1 MLLTIECDYKHHNE
15 HVVNGINIRSSITY
29 TNTTRTC
36 DESDS
41 IILLLLLRT
50 SANGKMFRSIY
61 SISISIYII
70 ININITIFFIIIIHI
85 VKLMVRNYSRSCD

>member
-61 SISISIYII
+61 SISISIYI
-70 ININITIFFIIIIHI
+70 NITIFFIIIIHI